1 MRAILGRLSDLRLGE
16 LFKLLSSAGAA
27 GSLEIDVPGGRQ
39 VLLVDR
45 GNVAGEATPALAL
58 ALATRTGTFCFRPG
72 PVPDDLEWAPREELM
87 ARIAA
92 LQSGFET
99 GATMLATAPT
109 IAAKE
114 ADPLAE
120 LRDSLEEVP
129 LPPEVITVVVITADP
144 RPYRALEPQWRQRGW
159 DVVIDTT
166 PEWPEGLEPGLLVVH
181 LPSSATL
188 AGQGRAWYAL
198 VHRAAACRPPVP
210 VLWVGGV
217 ADSTIRHEA
226 ILAGVDFLIP
236 APIGEVGET
245 ARWFRE
251 EMTMLGERLIT
262 RRSQAAHGE
271 GEVFREF
278 FVALHAEAPPAEVRA
293 SLLRLASNFFRHGAL
308 YAVCDHAFES
318 VGGFGLP
325 IPAAARISRAN
336 GRLEAA
342 VVERGP
348 HALGDADDADTVAIA
363 RALGLDAFEGATIM
377 PLMAGGECVAL
388 FIGDGRLDSADSTA
402 SLAALLV
409 RAGAMLGL

>member
-1 MRAILGRLSDLRLGE
+1 MRAILGRLSDLGLGE

-39 VLLVDR
+39 LLLFDR
-45 GNVAGEATPALAL
+45 GHVAGEATAALAL

-72 PVPDDLEWAPREELM
+72 PVPEDAEWAPREELM

-99 GATMLATAPT
+99 GVGTPVTAGS
-109 IAAKE
+109 IKLEE

-129 LPPEVITVVVITADP
+129 LPPEVITVLVITADP

-159 DVVIDTT
+159 DVVIDTV
-166 PEWPEGLEPGLLVVH
+166 PEWPEALGPGLLVVH

-188 AGQGRAWYAL
+188 AGQGHAWYAL

-217 ADSTIRHEA
+217 SDSTIRHEA

-236 APIGEVGET
+236 APMGHVGET

-251 EMTMLGERLIT
+251 EITLLAERLIA
-262 RRSQAAHGE
+262 RRRQDARDES
-271 GEVFREF
+271 EVFREF

-293 SLLRLASNFFRHGAL
+293 SLLRLASNFFRRGAL
-308 YAVCDHAFES
+308 YAVRDSAFES
-318 VGGFGLP
+318 VGAFGLP
-325 IPAAARISRAN
+325 IPAAPRISRAN
-336 GRLEAA
+336 GLLEAA
-342 VVERGP
+342 VVERGL
-348 HALGDADDADTVAIA
+348 HVLGNAGDADTAAIA
-363 RALGLDAFEGATIM
+363 QALGIEAFEDATIM

-402 SLAALLV
+402 GLAALLV